1 MSIPQIVGVDPG
13 LVHTGVV
20 SLVFKT
26 SVRRVEVGHTL
37 VVGPDAG
44 AVAAWIRGNGQH
56 PRIYVEQY
64 RTRQHLSSDMRMVKA
79 ELDLRQAL
87 PGARFL
93 PNMGIKRV
101 ITQDLMDVLE
111 VWRFPTPSHHQDL
124 RAAARIALLGM
135 VKDDDTNAVLAAVVR
150 DHLDGNPWKVCH
162 A

>member
-1 MSIPQIVGVDPG
+1 M
-13 LVHTGVV
+13 
-20 SLVFKT
+20 
-26 SVRRVEVGHTL
+26 
-37 VVGPDAG
+37 VVGPDAR
-44 AVAAWIRGNGQH
+44 AVAAWIRGIGQH

-135 VKDDDTNAVLAAVVR
+135 VKEDDTNAVLAAVVR
-150 DHLDGNPWKVCH
+150 DHIDGNPWKVCH